1 MFQSILDKPG
11 KTVSIIAG
19 AVFTALVA
27 LNSFTIVQEGTVKV
41 QNLFG
46 EVNKTEVLTAGPH
59 LVNPLKSFDTFS
71 VRNDKYEVNA
81 LNIPT
86 QDRFNSTANVTVL
99 YNIDGSL
106 APIIKT
112 DYGTSDQYID
122 KTMRQHLR
130 SIIRDEGRKLLDSR
144 SLAMSDNVSTMQ
156 ENTRKRLTEALT
168 GTGITVNDVLIQDI
182 EFDSRISAQI
192 LATQQR
198 IQAEEKRKSEERI
211 ADTNAR
217 IAKAEALG
225 AGNRKREEADA
236 AAYSLDIQAKAEKQA
251 AIDRATGEA
260 EAIALTSTA
269 QAEANRKLN
278 LSLTPNILRKQELD
292 NEAILFGKSV
302 GNVPTTIIGDTDLR
316 AIGIPVATSTN

>member
-1 MFQSILDKPG
+1 
-11 KTVSIIAG
+11 
-19 AVFTALVA
+19 
-27 LNSFTIVQEGTVKV
+27 
-41 QNLFG
+41 
-46 EVNKTEVLTAGPH
+46 
-59 LVNPLKSFDTFS
+59 
-71 VRNDKYEVNA
+71 
-81 LNIPT
+81 
-86 QDRFNSTANVTVL
+86 
-99 YNIDGSL
+99 
-106 APIIKT
+106 
-112 DYGTSDQYID
+112 
-122 KTMRQHLR
+122 
-130 SIIRDEGRKLLDSR
+130 
-144 SLAMSDNVSTMQ
+144 MSDNVSTMQ